1 MTAYPS
7 VPPGRPLGPPG
18 PAPLPRGF
26 ATAVRRGLARIAAEP
41 FAPYQAAVLRIGLAL
56 TWLALLLREGV
67 DRAELYGPD
76 GSWSWDMSRQ
86 WNATTH
92 AFTALLWHDGRLWFE
107 AVYVAAVAAS
117 VMLLLGWRTRT
128 ASLLFMI
135 AVMAVQN
142 RNPFV
147 GNGGDN
153 LLHVMAVYL
162 VFTRC
167 GAVWSLD
174 ARRAARGRDHGPDT
188 AGIVLWACFAAVL
201 ALVTA
206 LGRLGAGWASLL
218 WGFLAAQLA
227 GWLVRRRAP
236 GEPRTVLTMA
246 GNVVHAGAML
256 VIAVQICLIYSSSG
270 WYKIQ
275 GSLWQDGTALYYA
288 LHIGNVTPWPAL
300 SRAVASHGLVVL
312 LLTYGTVIAEVAFP
326 FLLFNRR
333 TRTAIVMVMM
343 GLHAGI
349 GTLLGLPFFSLAMIA
364 ADAVFLPASVL
375 RRLGDRMTRAARR
388 TRTALLRPSRAP
400 AR

>member
-1 MTAYPS
+1 MTAHPLL
-7 VPPGRPLGPPG
+7 PPGRPRAPSG
-18 PAPLPRGF
+18 PAPLSRGF

-56 TWLALLLREGV
+56 TWLALLLREWV

-76 GSWSWDMSRQ
+76 GSWSWDMGRQ

-92 AFTALLWHDGRLWFE
+92 AFTPLLWYDGRLWFE
-107 AVYVAAVAAS
+107 AGYVAAVAAS

-135 AVMAVQN
+135 TVMAVQN

-153 LLHVMAVYL
+153 LLHIMAIYL

-174 ARRAARGRDHGPDT
+174 ARRAARAREKDPDP
-188 AGIVLWACFAAVL
+188 AGIALWVFFAAVL
-201 ALVTA
+201 TLVTG
-206 LGRLGAGWASLL
+206 LGRLGMGWALPL
-218 WGFLAAQLA
+218 WGFLAAQSA
-227 GWLVRRRAP
+227 GWLVRRGAP
-236 GEPRTVLTMA
+236 GEPRTALTMA

-300 SRAVASHGLVVL
+300 SGAVASSSLVVL
-312 LLTYGTVIAEVAFP
+312 LLSYGTVIAEVAFP
-326 FLLFNRR
+326 FLLFDRR
-333 TRTAIVMVMM
+333 TRTAIVTVMM
-343 GLHAGI
+343 AMHAGI
-349 GTLLGLPFFSLAMIA
+349 GTLLGLPFFSMAMIV

-375 RRLGDRMTRAARR
+375 RRLGDRVTRAARR
-388 TRTALLRPSRAP
+388 TRAALLRPSRAP
-400 AR
+400 AG

>member
-7 VPPGRPLGPPG
+7 TPPGHPFGPPG
-18 PAPLPRGF
+18 PAPLSRGF

-56 TWLALLLREGV
+56 TWLALLLREWV

-76 GSWSWDMSRQ
+76 GAWSWDMARQ

-92 AFTALLWHDGRLWFE
+92 AFTVLLWYDGRPWFE
-107 AVYVAAVAAS
+107 AVYAAAVAAS

-153 LLHVMAVYL
+153 LLHIMAVYL

-174 ARRAARGRDHGPDT
+174 ARRAAKGRDHGADAT
-188 AGIVLWACFAAVL
+188 GIVLWLCCAAVL
-201 ALVTA
+201 ALVTG
-206 LGRLGAGWASLL
+206 LGRLGAGWAWLL
-218 WGFLAAQLA
+218 WAFLAAHLA

-275 GSLWQDGTALYYA
+275 GSLWQEGTALYYA

-300 SRAVASHGLVVL
+300 SRAVAGNSLVVL

-333 TRTAIVMVMM
+333 TRTAMVMVMM
-343 GLHAGI
+343 VMHAGI
-349 GTLLGLPFFSLAMIA
+349 GTLLGLPFFSLAMIV

-375 RRLGDRMTRAARR
+375 RRLGDRVTRTARR
-388 TRTALLRPSRAP
+388 TRAALLRPVRAP
-400 AR
+400 AG